1 MAVMQTTTA
10 NEEKRPGAMPG
21 LKRRGKVS
29 RRGEWRNLAS
39 VVKWAGQAG
48 TDAAQQWFADLKESV
63 TLAAGVA
70 GHDVSSPQGVQHQA
84 TLGVLSDIE
93 RRTRLEIAGSR
104 RP

>member
-1 MAVMQTTTA
+1 MDEEIRFKMQTLGALNAIA
-10 NEEKRPGAMPG
+10 NVI
-21 LKRRGKVS
+21 GKA
-29 RRGEWRNLAS
+29 LAEQFP
-39 VVKWAGQAG
+39 AGQAG

>member
-1 MAVMQTTTA
+1 MDEEIRFKMQTLGALNAIA
-10 NEEKRPGAMPG
+10 NVI
-21 LKRRGKVS
+21 GKA
-29 RRGEWRNLAS
+29 LAEQFPP
-39 VVKWAGQAG
+39 GQAG
-48 TDAAQQWFADLKESV
+48 ADAAQRWFADLKESV